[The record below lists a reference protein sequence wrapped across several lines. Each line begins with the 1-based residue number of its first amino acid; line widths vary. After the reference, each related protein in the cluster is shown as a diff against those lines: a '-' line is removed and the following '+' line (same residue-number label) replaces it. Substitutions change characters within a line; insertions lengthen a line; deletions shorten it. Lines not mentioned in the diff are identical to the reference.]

1 MPAPFLQPGLKPL
14 QAAIAA
20 ALDEVLWWEAAI
32 TCCGPG
38 QDFARP
44 LADARQ
50 RYRTLCRR
58 AACPECVS
66 GEIPQAT
73 IDRIMDL
80 VTMPDIIP
88 DLLSRLCGETLEW
101 RPGASTAYL
110 ATCPFCGNNRRNF
123 EMKLTGEKCG
133 LWICRACD
141 EGGSLKWFLLRRAGL
156 GFRELFRELG
166 HYAGVSIEDETSK
179 PEGMLL

>member
-1 MPAPFLQPGLKPL
+1 MSATKPL
-14 QAAIAA
+14 ESAIAHA
-20 ALDEVLWWEAAI
+20 RDEVLWWEAAI

-38 QDFARP
+38 QDFSRP

-50 RYRTLCRR
+50 RYRTLCRL
-58 AACPECVS
+58 AACPERVS
-66 GEIPQAT
+66 GRIPQDT

-101 RPGASTAYL
+101 RPGAREAHL

-123 EMKLTGEKCG
+123 DMVLSGPKCG

-141 EGGSLKWFLLRRAGL
+141 EGGNLLLFLMRRAGL
-156 GFRELFRELG
+156 GFRELMERLG
-166 HYAGVSIEDETSK
+166 QYAGVSLPAPVQPRQERWE
-179 PEGMLL
+179 PV